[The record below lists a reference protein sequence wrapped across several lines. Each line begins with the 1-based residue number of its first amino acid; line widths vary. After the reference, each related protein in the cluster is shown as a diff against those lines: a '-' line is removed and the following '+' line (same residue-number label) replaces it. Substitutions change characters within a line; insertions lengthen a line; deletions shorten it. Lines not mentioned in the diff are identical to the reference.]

1 MKAPMKNTR
10 SMMIQTLATATCL
23 LAFLP
28 SISQDIHFS
37 HYNEAPLQVN
47 PALCGV
53 SYNYRAAVLYRDQ
66 WRSVT
71 VPYVTYGGSFEARLK
86 LNAWEKV
93 GNNLTQ
99 IYKKAFRKLAAG
111 LAFYSDRAGDGALST
126 THANFSLSTRVQIDD
141 HAFVAAGLQGGI
153 IQKKV
158 DFSKFIWPDQFVG
171 TGYDM
176 NVDPGESFNSSS
188 FIHGDFNAGI
198 LYAYDR
204 GEKAIRSN
212 DELRFDAGVSA
223 YHINQPKQKWLGG
236 SDEKLG
242 IRYVI
247 HTKCLYGIKNSTI
260 SVYPSFMMEM
270 QGRQKEILFG
280 SLLRYHFKDDS
291 KFTGYIKATHA
302 GFGAHY
308 RNRDALIPSAFI
320 EFGTV
325 SLGMSY
331 DVNLSK
337 LKTVSNYKG
346 GFEVFLR
353 FNGATPF
360 IYQNAARF

>member
-1 MKAPMKNTR
+1 MKAKK
-10 SMMIQTLATATCL
+10 MIPVLTTAMVSAACL
-23 LAFLP
+23 LFTGVNA
-28 SISQDIHFS
+28 QDIHFS
-37 HYNEAPLQVN
+37 HYNEAPLTLN

-71 VPYVTYGGSFEARLK
+71 VPYVTYGGSFEARIK

-99 IYKKAFRKLAAG
+99 IYKKAFRKVAAG
-111 LAFYSDRAGDGALST
+111 LAFYNDRAGDGALST
-126 THANFSLSTRVQIDD
+126 IHANFSLSTRVQIDD
-141 HAFVAAGLQGGI
+141 YTFVAAGVQGGI

-171 TGYDM
+171 TGYDTG
-176 NVDPGESFNSSS
+176 VDPGENFNSSS
-188 FIHGDFNAGI
+188 FIHGDFSGGI

-204 GEKAIRSN
+204 GEKAIRAN
-212 DELRFDAGVSA
+212 NELRFDAGISA
-223 YHINQPKQKWLGG
+223 FHINQPTQRWLGG
-236 SDEKLG
+236 SSEKLG
-242 IRYVI
+242 MRYVI
-247 HTKCLYGIKNSTI
+247 HTKCLFGIKNSTI
-260 SVYPSFMMEM
+260 SVYPSFVFML

-325 SLGMSY
+325 AIGMSY

-337 LKTVSNYKG
+337 LHYASQYKG

-360 IYQNAARF
+360 IYQNAPSF